1 MLRTVRSAIKH
12 NVKIGAHPGLDD
24 IKGFGRRAFA
34 VSEEEVYALALYQ
47 IGALK
52 AIIEAEGG
60 KLSHVKVCQ
69 ICNSPKKKYPL
80 TVTGSWGAILH
91 PSRLSFPSSLIPQSP
106 NIVLSGLSTPFRWSR
121 RYIS

>member
-52 AIIEAEGG
+52 AIVEAEGG

-69 ICNSPKKKYPL
+69 ACNPKKKQKK
-80 TVTGSWGAILH
+80 TH
-91 PSRLSFPSSLIPQSP
+91 
-106 NIVLSGLSTPFRWSR
+106 
-121 RYIS
+121 

>member
-52 AIIEAEGG
+52 AIVEAEGG
-60 KLSHVKVCQ
+60 KLSHIKVCPA
-69 ICNSPKKKYPL
+69 CNSPKKKKKF
-80 TVTGSWGAILH
+80 H
-91 PSRLSFPSSLIPQSP
+91 
-106 NIVLSGLSTPFRWSR
+106 
-121 RYIS
+121 